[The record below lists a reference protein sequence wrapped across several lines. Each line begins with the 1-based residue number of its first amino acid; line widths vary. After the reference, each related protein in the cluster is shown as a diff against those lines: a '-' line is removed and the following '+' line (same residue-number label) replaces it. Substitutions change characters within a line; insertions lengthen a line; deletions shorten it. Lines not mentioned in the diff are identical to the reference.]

1 MAPVCVAQT
10 STLDSGMRVLRI
22 ENDRLSAT
30 FLLDKGSDIYEL
42 TFKDTGI
49 DVLWKSPWGMKTPGR
64 GFAHG
69 ADSLAAW
76 LEAYAGGWQL
86 LFPNGGSGCTYKGA
100 ALGFHGEASMT
111 AWDCTISETGPDVAE
126 AHLTTRLYISPFRLE
141 RIIRVEAGRPFLILR
156 ERITNEAGEPMDYMW
171 SHHPAFG
178 APFLSDACVVDSGA
192 TRLLA
197 DDGYVGTSNPMTVGA
212 DYEWPHAG
220 VGDMSR
226 VPGQSEQR
234 DTLGY
239 LHGFRSGWYGI
250 TNTAL
255 GFGIGLVWDAS
266 VFPYAWYWQEMH
278 ASAGFPWYKSAYVMA
293 IEPASSIPG
302 QGLLNVME
310 KTQTHRT
317 LGPGET
323 VETELRAVFYSSST
337 GIDGIAPDGTV
348 VLKP

>member
-1 MAPVCVAQT
+1 MAPICVAQT
-10 STLDSGMRVLRI
+10 SVLDSGMRVLRI

-30 FLLDKGSDIYEL
+30 FLLDKGSDVYEL

-64 GFAHG
+64 GFQHSF
-69 ADSLAAW
+69 DSLSAW

-86 LFPNGGSGCTYKGA
+86 LFPNGGTGVTYKGA
-100 ALGFHGEASMT
+100 GLGFHGEASMT
-111 AWDCTISETGPDVAE
+111 AWDCTITQSAGDWSE
-126 AHLTTRLYISPFRLE
+126 AHLTTRLFLSPFRLE
-141 RIIRVEAGRPFLILR
+141 RTVRVEAGQPVLILR

-178 APFLSDACVVDSGA
+178 APFLSEACVVDTGA
-192 TRLLA
+192 THLLA
-197 DDGYVGTSNPMTVGA
+197 DDGYVGTANPMTVAA
-212 DYEWPHAG
+212 DYAWPQAG
-220 VGDMSR
+220 SADMSK
-226 VPGQSEQR
+226 VPGQATER
-234 DTLGY
+234 DALGY
-239 LHGFRSGWYGI
+239 LHTFSSGWYGI
-250 TNTAL
+250 TNTQL
-255 GFGIGLVWDAS
+255 GFGVGLVWDAS

-317 LGPGET
+317 LGPGES
-323 VETELRAVFYSSST
+323 VETEMRAVFYTSSK

-348 VLKP
+348 TLKP